1 MGEEGVGGLGEGLDV
16 LGRGCLSEA
25 RVLPEPAVSRHRWG
39 HSEVGQIRQVTGDAW
54 TKGKTG
60 RGMDRVAAYLGCML
74 EVAETIWAELICC
87 MLCKAFSLWAAS
99 RYEWGPW
106 PGTCKVF
113 NQVLLNCTGWSHNTK
128 SGQGTQRTAGF
139 KGFRFESSISYPAMI
154 LYGFSLGASTTL
166 MV

>member
-1 MGEEGVGGLGEGLDV
+1 
-16 LGRGCLSEA
+16 
-25 RVLPEPAVSRHRWG
+25 
-39 HSEVGQIRQVTGDAW
+39 
-54 TKGKTG
+54 
-60 RGMDRVAAYLGCML
+60 ML

-87 MLCKAFSLWAAS
+87 MLCNAFSLWAAS

-106 PGTCKVF
+106 PGTCNIF
-113 NQVLLNCTGWSHNTK
+113 NQISLNCTGWSHNTK

-166 MV
+166 IFGTYPMLVKPFFTEARQVGLKNSPNSNTGWTF